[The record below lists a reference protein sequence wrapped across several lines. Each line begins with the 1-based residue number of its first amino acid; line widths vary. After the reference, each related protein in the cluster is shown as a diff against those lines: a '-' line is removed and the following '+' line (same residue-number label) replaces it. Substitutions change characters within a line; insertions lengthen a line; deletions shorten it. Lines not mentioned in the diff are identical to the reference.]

1 MRFAVTKV
9 CGGGAKA
16 RAGMLQIG
24 GSSIET
30 PALLLS
36 TRKGLPVFVSRDL
49 LASLPFPDSL
59 LLHVCPT
66 HFMEGPPSKTISN
79 IGGLHH
85 MLGLPDHIL
94 IAAAGDSIESLPTS
108 EASNKFGASFETPA
122 GRRLVKPSDY
132 MELISC
138 MKPNLWASLADEV
151 PAWVTEKRNK
161 ISVERT
167 LRWLDACIALDVD
180 DGANTLGVVVGG
192 SSVEQRKLCAIEVSK
207 RNVSGFWIGGLGLGD
222 SAEERCSI
230 LNAAVDCL
238 PPEKPRLVSRL
249 GLPEEVL
256 EGVAAGIDLFD
267 STYIYQL
274 TMGGFALIFPVD
286 MVGKK
291 MHNGTFNNRGGDFTK
306 INLRATTYRKDTS
319 RIVDNCSCF
328 TCQNHTRAYLNHLLN
343 VHEMLAQI
351 LLEIHNTHHYL
362 CFFRL
367 IRDTIKTGEFDHFC
381 QQFVQNRRAHLAEA
395 VL

>member
-16 RAGMLQIG
+16 RAGMLQIA
-24 GSSIET
+24 GSNIET

-36 TRKGLPVFVSRDL
+36 TRKGLPAFVSRDL
-49 LASLPFPDSL
+49 LASLPLPDSL

-161 ISVERT
+161 VSVERT
-167 LRWLDACIALDVD
+167 LRWLDACIALDED
-180 DGANTLGVVVGG
+180 SGANTLGVVVGG
-192 SSVEQRKLCAIEVSK
+192 SSIELRKLCATEVSK
-207 RNVSGFWIGGLGLGD
+207 RNVSGFWIGGLGFGD
-222 SAEERCSI
+222 SPEERCSI
-230 LNAAVDCL
+230 LDAAVGCL
-238 PPEKPRLVSRL
+238 PPEKPRVVSRL
-249 GLPEEVL
+249 GLPGLVFQVSVMSL
-256 EGVAAGIDLFD
+256 V
-267 STYIYQL
+267 Q
-274 TMGGFALIFPVD
+274 
-286 MVGKK
+286 
-291 MHNGTFNNRGGDFTK
+291 
-306 INLRATTYRKDTS
+306 KDTS
-319 RIVDNCSCF
+319 RIVDSCSCF

-367 IRDTIKTGEFDHFC
+367 IRDTIKTGQFDRFR
-381 QQFVQNRRAHLAEA
+381 QQFVQDRRAYLAAA
-395 VL
+395 VI